1 MIITPS
7 NVQPDPRYTGLGTNV
22 VADHMNAQMSR
33 EQVGHAFNDVF
44 VTGAAIGAATGAAQ
58 AYVQAQQN
66 VQPVSYLHYPDGSV
80 HPVYEPVTP
89 QVVGGGLRGAII
101 GLIVTGVVFVG
112 LLFVY
117 GIAGMLMSYNG

>member
-7 NVQPDPRYTGLGTNV
+7 NVQPDPRYTGLGANV

-44 VTGAAIGAATGAAQ
+44 VTGAAIGAATGATQ
-58 AYVQAQQN
+58 AYVQAQQ
-66 VQPVSYLHYPDGSV
+66 PVNYIHYHDGSV
-80 HPVYEPVTP
+80 QPVYEPVTP
-89 QVVGGGLRGAII
+89 QVVSGGLRGAVI

-112 LLFVY
+112 LLFAY
-117 GIAGMLMSYNG
+117 GIVGMLMSYNG